1 MGRLDG
7 IRLPRILGDGGCLVY
22 LDTGS
27 QVGHFD
33 GVGLPRRLG
42 DGSSGVDDEG
52 SPVDKHWE
60 ACLATV
66 GLKMDQDEHSLGGM
80 GPDNLQSVV
89 CAWTSVGSAAAG
101 S

>member
-7 IRLPRILGDGGCLVY
+7 IRLPRLLGDGGCLVY

-27 QVGHFD
+27 QVGHLD
-33 GVGLPRRLG
+33 GVGLPRLLG
-42 DGSSGVDDEG
+42 DGSSGVDDDEG

-60 ACLATV
+60 ACLATK
-66 GLKMDQDEHSLGGM
+66 LDQDEHSLGGV
-80 GPDNLQSVV
+80 GPDNLHSVM
-89 CAWTSVGSAAAG
+89 CAWASVGSAAAG